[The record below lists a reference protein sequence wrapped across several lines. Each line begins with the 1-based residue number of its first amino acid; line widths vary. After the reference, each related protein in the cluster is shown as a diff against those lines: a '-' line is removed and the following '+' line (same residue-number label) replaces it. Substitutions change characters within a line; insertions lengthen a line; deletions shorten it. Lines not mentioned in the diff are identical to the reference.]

1 MIRYLVIAVVAA
13 SLVPTPVSAD
23 EHSRRKAAVA
33 AKKNKDKDRKA
44 ESGASCKAPAVGSC
58 ASCAITCRPGE
69 TATCGPGMLSGDLCA
84 RPPTCTC
91 K

>member
-1 MIRYLVIAVVAA
+1 MRIMLMAA
-13 SLVPTPVSAD
+13 FAALLAIGNPVYAE
-23 EHSRRKAAVA
+23 EHGRKKTTA
-33 AKKNKDKDRKA
+33 AKKDKDKSRKDA
-44 ESGASCKAPAVGSC
+44 GASCKAPAVGGC

-69 TATCGPGMLSGDLCA
+69 TAACGPGMVSGDLCA